1 MNIRRF
7 LLTLTSVLALFA
19 FVACDNIN
27 VTTNQNSGTENGTSS
42 GGTQNGSGTGNE
54 SSGNQNLVPPS
65 STQYEGTDAE
75 VVYPLLSESRK
86 ESLDFIYSTKA
97 VADINITITQEQWN
111 KLLSDYDQNPKN
123 EECVHADFKMEK
135 AGVEWKIDDIG
146 FRLRGNTSRV
156 RPQLESGEFQQAHF
170 KLDFE
175 EFSETDKKLSGCM
188 KGINLKRFKDDPT
201 YSREI
206 YCYNYFRDCGI
217 WTSPRAS
224 YAHLF
229 ITITDYEE
237 PEGTE
242 TSENSA
248 ETEASSAK
256 TTGIKTLDYG
266 IYAMIEEINKQFL
279 AGRKS
284 KDKAG
289 DFTDNKGNL
298 WKCTWANPGRAD
310 FADTNDNKFGIE
322 KISLNESESER
333 YTYDLKADKK
343 KFDEAKTQL
352 KAFITELNELS
363 DSDTEAIKTFYES
376 KMDADLFIKTYA
388 INVILG
394 MDDDYWQNSNNF
406 YFYFDKG
413 GKAYFIPYDY
423 DNTLGTNCF
432 DDTATKNPLEW
443 GAVGEDSTAP
453 LITKLLKVPEYMEK
467 YKEYLLQY
475 SDAESGFEASKS
487 KERIQNWQ
495 EMISPYISSSDL
507 YYGKSGTTS
516 EFEDS
521 VASWCS
527 NYKSGTNYK
536 LLSGSDSENYFKA
549 KAASIKSWIEN
560 KTVTVT
566 FDANGGTFTDYGGG
580 TFSSFKAEINPNEN
594 LEDVFE
600 EKVRYWSIDVPN
612 VTFGGFAA
620 TADGTDPLDYV
631 SSSCTV
637 YAIWTPVYSVKISGE
652 DSDVHF
658 SYNSE
663 NSNNGLFNYAV
674 GWLNGL
680 SEGADLY
687 SALENSSL
695 FITKYGYKFEHF
707 TDTDGNKVETF
718 TKDLASG
725 GITAN
730 FTELSSEEKSA
741 VPYYIEKATDG
752 SQESDKIVFTFK
764 PEDFGMTSS
773 DFSEVYLRGPKG
785 WDNMILL
792 SDSDNDGIWT
802 NSIATD
808 EEGFYEIRFKFYT
821 DKNRWLGPKDTEYY
835 SKNETFPK
843 GYGESTKDPNF
854 VINY

>member
-7 LLTLTSVLALFA
+7 LLTLSSVLALFA

-27 VTTNQNSGTENGTSS
+27 VTTNQGNSG
-42 GGTQNGSGTGNE
+42 
-54 SSGNQNLVPPS
+54 
-65 STQYEGTDAE
+65 YEGTDPE
-75 VVYPLLSESRK
+75 IVYPLLSESRK
-86 ESLDFIYSTKA
+86 ESLDFIYSTKS

-111 KLLSDYDQNPKN
+111 KLLSDYDQNNKN

-242 TSENSA
+242 TSENSSEP
-248 ETEASSAK
+248 ETSSAK
-256 TTGIKTLDYG
+256 TKNKTLDYG

-284 KDKAG
+284 KDDAG

-298 WKCTWANPGRAD
+298 WKCTWAKPGRAD
-310 FADTNDNKFGIE
+310 FADTNDNKFGVE

-352 KAFITELNELS
+352 QNFITELNGLS
-363 DSDTEAIKTFYES
+363 DSDTTAIKSFYES

-432 DDTATKNPLEW
+432 ADTATKNPLEW
-443 GAVGEDSTAP
+443 GDSTAP

-475 SDAESGFEASKS
+475 SGAESGFEASKS

-516 EFEDS
+516 VFEDS

-560 KTVTVT
+560 KTVKVT

-594 LEDVFE
+594 LENVFW
-600 EKVRYWSIDVPN
+600 KNVKYWHIDVSN

-620 TADGTDPLDYV
+620 TAGGTEPLDYV

-637 YAIWTPVYSVKISGE
+637 YAIWTPVYSVKIFGE

-658 SYNSE
+658 SYNSGV
-663 NSNNGLFNYAV
+663 SSNGLFNYAV

-695 FITKYGYKFEHF
+695 FITKYGYKFKHF
-707 TDTDGNKVETF
+707 TDTNGNKVETF
-718 TKDLASG
+718 TKDLTNG

-730 FTELSSEEKSA
+730 FTELSSEEKNA
-741 VPYYIEKATDG
+741 IPYYIEKAADG

-785 WDNMILL
+785 WNTMILL

-802 NSIATD
+802 TSIATD
-808 EEGFYEIRFKFYT
+808 EEGFYEISFKFYT
-821 DKNRWLGPKDTEYY
+821 DKNRWLGPKDTTYY
-835 SKNETFPK
+835 GKNGTFPK
-843 GYGESTKDPNF
+843 GYGESTENPNF

>member
-7 LLTLTSVLALFA
+7 LLTLSSVLALFA

-27 VTTNQNSGTENGTSS
+27 VTTNQGNSGTENGTSS
-42 GGTQNGSGTGNE
+42 GGTSNGSGTGNE

-65 STQYEGTDAE
+65 SIQYEGTDPE
-75 VVYPLLSESRK
+75 IVYPLLSESRK
-86 ESLDFIYSTKA
+86 ESLDFIYSTKS

-111 KLLSDYDQNPKN
+111 KLLSDYDQNKKN
-123 EECVHADFKMEK
+123 EECVHADFKMKK

-188 KGINLKRFKDDPT
+188 KGINLKRFNADPT

-248 ETEASSAK
+248 ETETSSAK
-256 TTGIKTLDYG
+256 TKNKTLDYG

-284 KDKAG
+284 KDDAG

-298 WKCTWANPGRAD
+298 WKCTFAKPGRAD
-310 FADTNDNKFGIE
+310 FADTNDNKFGVE

-352 KAFITELNELS
+352 QNFITELNGLS
-363 DSDTEAIKTFYES
+363 DSDTTAIKSFYES

-432 DDTATKNPLEW
+432 ADTATKNPLEW
-443 GAVGEDSTAP
+443 GGDSTAP

-475 SDAESGFEASKS
+475 SGTESGFEASKS

-549 KAASIKSWIEN
+549 KASSIKSWIEN

-566 FDANGGTFTDYGGG
+566 FDANGGTFIDYEGN
-580 TFSSFKAEINPNEN
+580 TFQNFEAEINPNEN
-594 LEDVFE
+594 LEDVFR
-600 EKVRYWSIDVPN
+600 KNFRDYSDDPN

-620 TADGTDPLDYV
+620 TAGGTEPLDYV

-637 YAIWTPVYSVKISGE
+637 YAIWTPVYSVKIFGE

-658 SYNSE
+658 SLDYTTQLFKPE
-663 NSNNGLFNYAV
+663 GL
-674 GWLNGL
+674 LEDL

-707 TDTDGNKVETF
+707 TDTNGNKVETF
-718 TKDLASG
+718 TKDLANG

-730 FTELSSEEKSA
+730 FTELSGEEKNA
-741 VPYYIEKATDG
+741 IPYYIEKATDG

-764 PEDFGMTSS
+764 PEDFGMTSDS
-773 DFSEVYLRGPKG
+773 FDKVYLRGIFS
-785 WDNMILL
+785 WAYDSMIPV

-802 NSIATD
+802 YSVSVDSSFFSIK
-808 EEGFYEIRFKFYT
+808 FKFYT
-821 DKNRWLGPKDTEYY
+821 EKESDQEGKGIWLGPKDTTYY
-835 SKNETFPK
+835 GKNGTFPK
-843 GYGESTKDPNF
+843 GYGESTEDHNF

>member
-1 MNIRRF
+1 MSIRRF
-7 LLTLTSVLALFA
+7 LLTLTGVLALFA
-19 FVACDNIN
+19 FVACDNLT
-27 VTTNQNSGTENGTSS
+27 VTTNHGNSGTENGTSS
-42 GGTQNGSGTGNE
+42 GGTANGSGTGTE

-65 STQYEGTDAE
+65 SIQYEGTDPE
-75 VVYPLLSESRK
+75 IVYPLLSESRK
-86 ESLDFIYSTKA
+86 ESLDFIYSTKS
-97 VADINITITQEQWN
+97 VADINITISQEQWN
-111 KLLSDYDQNPKN
+111 KLLSDYDQNNKN

-146 FRLRGNTSRV
+146 FRLRGNTSRI
-156 RPQLESGEFQQAHF
+156 RPQRESGEFQQAHF

-229 ITITDYEE
+229 ITITDYEKS
-237 PEGTE
+237 EGTE

-248 ETEASSAK
+248 ETK
-256 TTGIKTLDYG
+256 NKTLDYG

-284 KDKAG
+284 KDNAG

-298 WKCTWANPGRAD
+298 WKCTYTNGKAD
-310 FADTNDNKFGIE
+310 FADTEDYKFGIE
-322 KISLNESESER
+322 NISLNESESER

-343 KFDEAKTQL
+343 KVDDAKTQL
-352 KAFITELNELS
+352 KDFITELNGLS
-363 DSDTEAIKTFYES
+363 DSDTAAIKSFYES

-394 MDDDYWQNSNNF
+394 MDDDYWQNGNNF

-432 DDTATKNPLEW
+432 ADTATKNPLEW
-443 GAVGEDSTAP
+443 GGDSTAP

-475 SDAESGFEASKS
+475 SGAESGFEASKS
-487 KERIQNWQ
+487 KERIQTWQ
-495 EMISPYISSSDL
+495 EMISPYIKSSDL

-516 EFEDS
+516 EFNDS

-527 NYKSGTNYK
+527 NCTSGTNYK

-560 KTVTVT
+560 KTVKVT
-566 FDANGGTFTDYGGG
+566 FDANGGTFTGNGGG
-580 TFSSFKAEINPNEN
+580 TFSNFPAEINPNEN
-594 LEDVFE
+594 LEDVFW
-600 EKVRYWSIDVPN
+600 KNVTYWSIDVPN
-612 VTFGGFAA
+612 VIFGGFAA
-620 TADGTDPLDYV
+620 TADGTEPLDYV

-637 YAIWTPVYSVKISGE
+637 YAIWTPIYSVEISGE
-652 DSDVHF
+652 DTGVHF

-663 NSNNGLFNYAV
+663 NSSYGLFDYAE
-674 GWLNGL
+674 GWLSGL

-695 FITKYGYKFEHF
+695 FITKYGYKFSHF
-707 TDTDGNKVETF
+707 TDNSGKTVEYF
-718 TKDLASG
+718 SKDLANG

-730 FTELSSEEKSA
+730 FTELSSEEKN
-741 VPYYIEKATDG
+741 VIPYYIEKATNG

-764 PEDFGMTSS
+764 PEDFGMTSG
-773 DFSEVYLRGPKG
+773 DFEEVYLRGPKG
-785 WDNMILL
+785 WNNMISL

-802 NSIATD
+802 TSIATD
-808 EEGFYEIRFKFYT
+808 EKGFYEIRFKFYT
-821 DKNRWLGPKDTEYY
+821 DKDRWLGPKDTKYY
-835 SKNETFPK
+835 GKNETFPK
-843 GYGESTKDPNF
+843 GYGESAKDPNF

>member
-7 LLTLTSVLALFA
+7 LLTLSSVLALFA

-27 VTTNQNSGTENGTSS
+27 VTTNQGNSGTENGTSS
-42 GGTQNGSGTGNE
+42 GETSNGSGTGNE

-65 STQYEGTDAE
+65 SIQYEGTDPE
-75 VVYPLLSESRK
+75 IVYPLLSESRK
-86 ESLDFIYSTKA
+86 ESLDFIYSTKS
-97 VADINITITQEQWN
+97 VADINITISQEQWN
-111 KLLSDYDQNPKN
+111 KLLSDYDQNNKN
-123 EECVHADFKMEK
+123 EECVHADFKMKK

-146 FRLRGNTSRV
+146 FRLRGNTSRI
-156 RPQLESGEFQQAHF
+156 RPQRESGEFQQAHF

-229 ITITDYEE
+229 ITITDYKES
-237 PEGTE
+237 EGTE

-248 ETEASSAK
+248 K
-256 TTGIKTLDYG
+256 TKNKTLDYG

-284 KDKAG
+284 KDDAG

-298 WKCTWANPGRAD
+298 WKCTYTNGKAD
-310 FADTNDNKFGIE
+310 FADTEDYKFGIE
-322 KISLNESESER
+322 NISLNESESER

-352 KAFITELNELS
+352 QNFITELNGLS
-363 DSDTEAIKTFYES
+363 DSDTTAIKSFYES

-432 DDTATKNPLEW
+432 ADTATKNPLEW
-443 GAVGEDSTAP
+443 GGDSTAP

-475 SDAESGFEASKS
+475 SGAESGFEASKS
-487 KERIQNWQ
+487 KERIQTWQ

-527 NYKSGTNYK
+527 NCSSGTNYK

-560 KTVTVT
+560 KSVTVT
-566 FDANGGTFTDYGGG
+566 FDANGGTFTGNGGG
-580 TFSSFKAEINPNEN
+580 IFSNFTAEINPNEN
-594 LEDVFE
+594 LKDVFW
-600 EKVRYWSIDVPN
+600 KNVTYWSIDVSN

-620 TADGTDPLDYV
+620 TADGTEPLDYV

-637 YAIWTPVYSVKISGE
+637 YAIWTPIYSVEISGE
-652 DSDVHF
+652 DSGVHF
-658 SYNSE
+658 SHNNVNS
-663 NSNNGLFNYAV
+663 SNGLFNYAE
-674 GWLNGL
+674 GWLSGL

-687 SALENSSL
+687 SALENSNL

-707 TDTDGNKVETF
+707 TDTNGNKVETF
-718 TKDLASG
+718 TKDLANG

-730 FTELSSEEKSA
+730 FTELSSEEKN
-741 VPYYIEKATDG
+741 VIPYYIEKATNG

-773 DFSEVYLRGPKG
+773 DFSEVYLRGSKG
-785 WDNMILL
+785 WNTMILL

-802 NSIATD
+802 TSIATD

-821 DKNRWLGPKDTEYY
+821 DKNRWLGPKDTKYY
-835 SKNETFPK
+835 SKNGTFPE

>member
-7 LLTLTSVLALFA
+7 LLTLSSVLALFA

-27 VTTNQNSGTENGTSS
+27 VTTNQGNSG
-42 GGTQNGSGTGNE
+42 
-54 SSGNQNLVPPS
+54 
-65 STQYEGTDAE
+65 YEGTDPE
-75 VVYPLLSESRK
+75 IVYPLLSESRK
-86 ESLDFIYSTKA
+86 ESLDFIYSTKS

-111 KLLSDYDQNPKN
+111 KLLSDYDQNNKN

-248 ETEASSAK
+248 EPETSSAK
-256 TTGIKTLDYG
+256 TKNKTLDYG

-284 KDKAG
+284 KDDAG

-310 FADTNDNKFGIE
+310 FADTDDNKFGIE

-352 KAFITELNELS
+352 QNFITELNGLS
-363 DSDTEAIKTFYES
+363 DSDTTAIKSFYES

-432 DDTATKNPLEW
+432 ADTATKNPLEW
-443 GAVGEDSTAP
+443 GDSTAP

-475 SDAESGFEASKS
+475 SGAESGFEASKS

-516 EFEDS
+516 KFEDS

-527 NYKSGTNYK
+527 NYSKGTNYK
-536 LLSGSDSENYFKA
+536 LLSGSDSENYFKT
-549 KAASIKSWIEN
+549 KASSIKSWIEN
-560 KTVTVT
+560 KTVKVT
-566 FDANGGTFTDYGGG
+566 FDANGGTFTDYDGGG

-594 LEDVFE
+594 LEDVFW
-600 EKVRYWSIDVPN
+600 KNVNYWHIDVPN

-620 TADGTDPLDYV
+620 TADGTEPLDYV

-637 YAIWTPVYSVKISGE
+637 YAIWTPVYSVEISGE

-658 SYNSE
+658 SYNSGD
-663 NSNNGLFNYAV
+663 SSNGLFNYAI

-707 TDTDGNKVETF
+707 TDTNGNKVETF
-718 TKDLASG
+718 TKDLASN

-730 FTELSSEEKSA
+730 FTELSSEEKNA
-741 VPYYIEKATDG
+741 IPYYIEKATDG

-785 WDNMILL
+785 WNTMILL

-802 NSIATD
+802 TSIATD
-808 EEGFYEIRFKFYT
+808 EEGFYEISFKFYT
-821 DKNRWLGPKDTEYY
+821 DKNRWLGPKDTTYY
-835 SKNETFPK
+835 GKNGTFPK
-843 GYGESTKDPNF
+843 GYGESAENPNF

>member
-7 LLTLTSVLALFA
+7 LLTLSSVLALFA

-27 VTTNQNSGTENGTSS
+27 VTTNQGNSGTENGTSS
-42 GGTQNGSGTGNE
+42 GETSNGSGTGNE

-65 STQYEGTDAE
+65 SIQYEGTDPE
-75 VVYPLLSESRK
+75 IVYPLLSESRK
-86 ESLDFIYSTKA
+86 ESLDFIYSTKS
-97 VADINITITQEQWN
+97 VADINITISQEQWN
-111 KLLSDYDQNPKN
+111 KLLSDYDQNNKN
-123 EECVHADFKMEK
+123 EECVHADFKMKK

-146 FRLRGNTSRV
+146 FRLRGNTSRI
-156 RPQLESGEFQQAHF
+156 RPQRESGEFQQAHF

-229 ITITDYEE
+229 ITITDYKES
-237 PEGTE
+237 EGTE

-248 ETEASSAK
+248 K
-256 TTGIKTLDYG
+256 TKNKTLDYG

-284 KDKAG
+284 KDDAG

-298 WKCTWANPGRAD
+298 WKCTYTNGKAD
-310 FADTNDNKFGIE
+310 FADTEDYKFGIE
-322 KISLNESESER
+322 NISLNESESER

-352 KAFITELNELS
+352 QNFITELNGLS
-363 DSDTEAIKTFYES
+363 DSDTTAIKSFYES

-432 DDTATKNPLEW
+432 ADTATKNPLEW
-443 GAVGEDSTAP
+443 GGDSTAP

-475 SDAESGFEASKS
+475 SGAESGFEASKS
-487 KERIQNWQ
+487 KERIQTWQ

-527 NYKSGTNYK
+527 NCSSGTNYK

-549 KAASIKSWIEN
+549 KASSIKSWIEN
-560 KTVTVT
+560 KSVTVT
-566 FDANGGTFTDYGGG
+566 FDANGGTFTGNGGG
-580 TFSSFKAEINPNEN
+580 IFSNFTAEINPNEN
-594 LEDVFE
+594 LEDVFW
-600 EKVRYWSIDVPN
+600 KNVTYWSIDVSN

-620 TADGTDPLDYV
+620 TADGTEPLDYV

-637 YAIWTPVYSVKISGE
+637 YAIWTPIYSVEISGE
-652 DSDVHF
+652 DSGVHF
-658 SYNSE
+658 SYNNV
-663 NSNNGLFNYAV
+663 NSSNGLFNYAE
-674 GWLNGL
+674 GWLSGL

-687 SALENSSL
+687 SALENSNL

-707 TDTDGNKVETF
+707 TDTNGNKVETF
-718 TKDLASG
+718 TKDLANG

-730 FTELSSEEKSA
+730 FTELSSEEKN
-741 VPYYIEKATDG
+741 VIPYYIEKATNG

-785 WDNMILL
+785 WNTMILL

-802 NSIATD
+802 TSIATD

-821 DKNRWLGPKDTEYY
+821 DKNRWLGPKDTKYY
-835 SKNETFPK
+835 SKNGTFPK